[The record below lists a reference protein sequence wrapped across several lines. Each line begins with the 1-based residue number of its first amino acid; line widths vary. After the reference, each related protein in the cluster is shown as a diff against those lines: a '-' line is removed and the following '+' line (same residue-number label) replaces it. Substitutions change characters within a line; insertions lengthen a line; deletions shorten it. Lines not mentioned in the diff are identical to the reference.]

1 MNLVDVENIDVSSV
15 GVFDFKRLGEE
26 YLLANDFGDWLF
38 LSEADFSAFL
48 DGSLNTEGETYADL
62 RQGNFLSAHLD
73 ESAAADKLRRRYR
86 CLTTGPRTFQFALN
100 RAAYE
105 DADFDIAV
113 EEAVMANEVI
123 ERALDLA
130 FLSTDQVLEI
140 EICGHS
146 PLEAW
151 DQLAHLVEYAGTRN
165 RLAMKDLKLTLVS
178 DLAGIDE
185 EKLQYL
191 VKNQVCLRARISE
204 EIVVKSEGETLDWLS
219 QYNALVRDAANDFK
233 GGTADIELFCS
244 PRLFGAYEQVTGF
257 VTQSGSR
264 SVRLTTFDPNRITAD
279 ADGTVESDL
288 GSFLVFYGDVLDACL
303 SASDAGK
310 GGAAEF
316 SAASYLKRILDGEA
330 GGGFELRNPT
340 VDGVDR
346 LAFSVG
352 GLIFAS
358 DAGRIIHER
367 RGDDI
372 FLLGHVTQ
380 TGYRELVTHQT
391 IRVLLIASV
400 LECQPGWSNSPYKV
414 FGGASPVRAY
424 LEHGSVQGNM
434 MDSQSIQE
442 QVGILDCLFERL
454 ASATSEERARMRSMV
469 DSVHP
474 S

>member
-1 MNLVDVENIDVSSV
+1 MNLVDVESIDVSSV

-48 DGSLNTEGETYADL
+48 EGSLNTEGETYADL

-73 ESAAADKLRRRYR
+73 ENAAADKLRRRYR
-86 CLTTGPRTFQFALN
+86 CLTAGPRTFQFALN

-105 DADFDIAV
+105 EADLDISV

-140 EICGHS
+140 EIGGHA

-151 DQLAHLVEYAGTRN
+151 DQLVHLVEYADTRN

-185 EKLQYL
+185 EKIQYL
-191 VKNQVCLRARISE
+191 IKHQICLRARVSE
-204 EIVVKSEGETLDWLS
+204 EIVLKAEGETLDWLS
-219 QYNALVRDAANDFK
+219 QYNALVKDPANEFK
-233 GGTADIELFCS
+233 GGAADIELFCS
-244 PRLFGAYEQVTGF
+244 PRLFGGYEKVTGF
-257 VTQSGSR
+257 VTQTGSR
-264 SVRLTTFDPNRITAD
+264 SVRLTTFDPNLITAED
-279 ADGTVESDL
+279 DGTVETDL

-303 SASDAGK
+303 SASTEGE
-310 GGAAEF
+310 GAAEF

-454 ASATSEERARMRSMV
+454 ASANSEERARMRAMV
-469 DSVHP
+469 DSVH
-474 S
+474 SS